1 MYIEKRI
8 IAAWN
13 SEEEMTIS
21 LFRDFLHEKMRE
33 LEHRKID
40 NEFKELYDCLNKL
53 DRDLEYIVDD
63 DYIMTVETNDL
74 EDK

>member
-40 NEFKELYDCLNKL
+40 NEFKELYDCLDKL
-53 DRDLEYIVDD
+53 DRDLDYIVDN
-63 DYIMTVETNDL
+63 DYIMTAETNDL
-74 EDK
+74 EDE